1 MVSMNDI
8 LARRED
14 ILRVAARHG
23 ARHLRLFGS
32 VVRGEQGTGSDV
44 DLLVHLDE
52 DRSLLDHVA
61 LIQDLGDLLGCKVD
75 VVNDEVLHHAIRDR
89 VLEEAV
95 PL

>member
-32 VVRGEQGTGSDV
+32 VVLGEQGAGSDV
-44 DLLVHLDE
+44 DLLVRLDE
-52 DRSLLDHVA
+52 DRSLLDRVA
-61 LIQDLGDLLGCKVD
+61 LIQDLQELLGCKVD
-75 VVNDEVLHHAIRDR
+75 VVNEQALHRAIRDR